1 MLTMLEKIELI
12 SIPLFGIGFCL
23 LLPMIPISAPI
34 FTFILLPDVLSLGSL
49 LLLMSS
55 LLLLQGLVRDLSL
68 LARAKRMPQSTVSE
82 GAVRA
87 GRCMCMESTVGMT
100 GILLGIGILGF
111 GGFGDFGDFGI
122 NQPIRMAN
130 WEWSVLVMLMM
141 SFGFAIKDLVIQTD
155 PWRIVRDKD
164 HMNIVFKWK

>member
-1 MLTMLEKIELI
+1 MMTMLEKLELI
-12 SIPLFGIGFCL
+12 SIPLFGMGFYML
-23 LLPMIPISAPI
+23 ASLASTSPPGSAFI
-34 FTFILLPDVLSLGSL
+34 FEFIFEFILLPGAPSMGNL

-68 LARAKRMPQSTVSE
+68 LAIAKRSPQSAAPE
-82 GAVRA
+82 RELRA
-87 GRCMCMESTVGMT
+87 ARCMCMESTVGIT

-111 GGFGDFGDFGI
+111 GI
-122 NQPIRMAN
+122 NQPIRMAD
-130 WEWSVLVMLMM
+130 WEWGVLVMLIM
-141 SFGFAIKDLVIQTD
+141 SVGFAIKDLVIETA